1 MENSPGS
8 ANCGLVCFAWI
19 TVLSMDQENPRVRI
33 QNKGFLSHILRMT
46 ARTLSSAEKQA
57 LKALDEIT

>member
-8 ANCGLVCFAWI
+8 GNCGLVCFAGM
-19 TVLSMDQENPRVRI
+19 TALSMDQENLSVKI

-46 ARTLSSAEKQA
+46 ARKLSSRKKPT
-57 LKALDEIT
+57 LKTLYEIT